1 MRWLFAGLL
10 FILLVLQYRLW
21 FADGSLAE
29 HHRLE
34 RQIEEQARINEQLQ
48 ERNTALERE
57 VLDLQSGN
65 KGLEQRA
72 REQLGLIRE
81 GETFYQFVDAP
92 PDLSQSPA
100 ADSPPASLPA
110 DPAGNGMQ

>member
-29 HHRLE
+29 RHRLE
-34 RQIEEQARINEQLQ
+34 RQIEEQAHINEQLQ

-81 GETFYQFVDAP
+81 GEIFYQFVDAP
-92 PDLSQSPA
+92 PGASQPPA
-100 ADSPPASLPA
+100 ADSPTSLSA
-110 DPAGNGMQ
+110 DPAGNVTQ